1 MVSDLNRQGQNLVVV
16 SDTMRVGAAVKGD
29 VSSMGGSLFCY
40 WSLQNGGGLEME
52 SVVTPIETVTPEEGG
67 CFNIVRGLKN
77 GFNPETVI
85 KVDLIMLSR
94 PEVPVVTRGERVVT
108 YGGSLIR

>member
-1 MVSDLNRQGQNLVVV
+1 MQ
-16 SDTMRVGAAVKGD
+16 
-29 VSSMGGSLFCY
+29 
-40 WSLQNGGGLEME
+40 

-77 GFNPETVI
+77 GINPETDI
-85 KVDLIMLSR
+85 KVDLIMLSK